1 MIHWTKGNKEFL
13 FLYLFLSL
21 MWLKSI
27 LIFFIKCDIWQ
38 NLMPSRMRSLLIY
51 IYIYM
56 YWFMICDLTFVLNF
70 IYTIHFKIIFLLGF
84 LNFLRSLLVKF
95 IASIGNRFFL
105 IDVATYK
112 VCKHLVTI
120 EKTVGGNGIITKI
133 CLSML
138 NVTMYIK
145 SLSHSPKFH
154 QLFPSIG

>member
-1 MIHWTKGNKEFL
+1 MPFEIVTIEQKELLFEIVTVEHKGLSSEIVTMKEIGL
-13 FLYLFLSL
+13 G
-21 MWLKSI
+21 I
-27 LIFFIKCDIWQ
+27 
-38 NLMPSRMRSLLIY
+38 
-51 IYIYM
+51 
-56 YWFMICDLTFVLNF
+56 
-70 IYTIHFKIIFLLGF
+70 IIFLLGF